1 MSYRK
6 EQQEKLKISEKA
18 FKLLLHKFTQA
29 VEDGIKE
36 LDFTKFVISIRDEL
50 EVNSS
55 LQGIIFGYSF
65 SNHIETDIKKCQN
78 KLQEFYLVKKAL
90 GLMSIQQKDK
100 KILQPK
106 ILKAIIR
113 DLVVHENSE
122 SKVSLSGISGLALKK
137 KIKTKPKFYSGLFTI
152 DMSHLVYCY
161 RIFRNG
167 KSKELDISDIK
178 DAMLLVLKQY
188 DQEKQEN
195 KEARDSTLF
204 EDGKEV
210 SYKRSSVSNLLH
222 EADNF
227 MK

>member
-36 LDFTKFVISIRDEL
+36 LDFTEFVISIRDEL

-78 KLQEFYLVKKAL
+78 KLQEFSLVKKAL

-100 KILQPK
+100 KVLQPE
-106 ILKAIIR
+106 ILKAIMQ
-113 DLVVHENSE
+113 DLTVHENSE
-122 SKVSLSGISGLALKK
+122 SKVSLSGISGFALRK
-137 KIKTKPKFYSGLFTI
+137 KIKTSPKFYSGLFTI
-152 DMSHLVYCY
+152 DMSHLIFCY
-161 RIFRNG
+161 KTFRNG
-167 KSKELDISDIK
+167 NRKELDISDIE
-178 DAMLLVLKQY
+178 DAMLRALKRF
-188 DQEKQEN
+188 DQEKR
-195 KEARDSTLF
+195 K
-204 EDGKEV
+204 
-210 SYKRSSVSNLLH
+210 
-222 EADNF
+222 
-227 MK
+227 